1 MEELTPEQALQNLDN
16 AVATIQANR
25 QTHMLIQASV
35 TTLNT
40 ALVDYRALQ
49 YEKERAK
56 LALVPEPTE

>member
-16 AVATIQANR
+16 AVATISANR
-25 QTHMLIQASV
+25 QTHMVLQASI
-35 TTLNT
+35 TALNT

-56 LALVPEPTE
+56 LQEAQTS